1 MKHLSRKKITTI
13 STLPVSCTIHEYEVF
28 YFGFMFISSKVH
40 FLMDRYTCL
49 SPSTKMFHDQA
60 FVLRSQSCV
69 SLSENYSIFGTG
81 KTKLLKMLQHFNLLS
96 A

>member
-1 MKHLSRKKITTI
+1 
-13 STLPVSCTIHEYEVF
+13 
-28 YFGFMFISSKVH
+28 
-40 FLMDRYTCL
+40 
-49 SPSTKMFHDQA
+49 MFHDQA

-96 A
+96 AWQSCFLSRNLNLEKTILMENFADKFVST